1 MTPQELVLRFLTSV
15 GRPAEAQQY
24 LELFRSSRGA
34 PAPGS
39 EAAGTGEA
47 EAPKAFAV
55 IHVSEPVLDHALD
68 ALVVDLRYLAELD
81 LLPVLAFGAVSGA
94 RAQKSAQRV
103 AAALP
108 AQVRA
113 QITAPAQV
121 VQALRDD
128 CLPLVPL
135 VAARPRAGGVG
146 SSATGSLGGSALGG
160 PSAGSGGEVEADR
173 RFDALAELVA
183 SLGAKKL
190 VFLGRRSGLQPRGGR
205 VVSLIDLTTEAATV
219 GPTLP
224 EPQAALLR
232 QIARVIDAVPHRMTV
247 SVTSPLDLLRELF
260 TVKGAGTLVRRGSV
274 VEAFS
279 HWQELDR
286 PRLLALVEEAFGK
299 PLVSDFGARPF
310 LRAYV
315 ADNYRGAA
323 IVTQTPL
330 GPYLSK
336 FAVTTVARGEGV
348 GRDLWRHLTNDLPQL
363 FWRSRAENPITSW
376 YREQCDG
383 LQRITVEGK
392 AWVVL
397 WRGLGPDQLAAAI
410 RYCAAAPPDFDG

>member
-24 LELFRSSRGA
+24 LELFRSARSA
-34 PAPGS
+34 ADADEPG
-39 EAAGTGEA
+39 
-47 EAPKAFAV
+47 AFAV

-81 LLPVLAFGAVSGA
+81 LLPVLAFGAVSGS
-94 RAQKSAQRV
+94 RAMKSAQRV

-108 AQVRA
+108 PQVRA
-113 QITAPAQV
+113 QVTQPAQV
-121 VQALRDD
+121 AQALRDD

-135 VAARPRAGGVG
+135 VASRGRGGN
-146 SSATGSLGGSALGG
+146 GGN
-160 PSAGSGGEVEADR
+160 GEEEADR
-173 RFDALAELVA
+173 RFDALAELVTA
-183 SLGAKKL
+183 LRAKKL

-205 VVSLIDLTTEAATV
+205 VVSMIDLTTEAASIR
-219 GPTLP
+219 PTLP

-232 QIARVIDAVPHRMTV
+232 QVARVIDAVPHSMTV

-260 TVKGAGTLVRRGSV
+260 TVKGAGTLVRRGCV
-274 VEAFS
+274 VESFDRWEA
-279 HWQELDR
+279 LDR
-286 PRLLALVEEAFGK
+286 PRMVALVEEAFGK
-299 PLVSDFGARPF
+299 PLVPEFAARPF

-315 ADNYRGAA
+315 AADYRGAA
-323 IVTQTPL
+323 IVTATPL

-348 GRDLWRHLTNDLPQL
+348 GRDLWRQLTSDFAQL
-363 FWRSRAENPITSW
+363 FWRSRADNPITSW

-383 LQRITVEGK
+383 LQRIEVEGRP
-392 AWVVL
+392 WVAL
-397 WRGLGPDQLAAAI
+397 WRGLPAEQLPAAI
-410 RYCAAAPPDFDG
+410 AYCRAAAPDFDS

>member
-24 LELFRSSRGA
+24 LELFRGA
-34 PAPGS
+34 RTAAAAAQPG
-39 EAAGTGEA
+39 
-47 EAPKAFAV
+47 AFAI

-81 LLPVLAFGAVSGA
+81 LLPVIAFGAVASG
-94 RAQKSAQRV
+94 RAHKSAQRV

-108 AQVRA
+108 PQVRA
-113 QITAPAQV
+113 QVTPASQV
-121 VQALRDD
+121 AQALRDD
-128 CLPLVPL
+128 RLPLVPL
-135 VAARPRAGGVG
+135 VSKAPAAGDAANADEPGDG
-146 SSATGSLGGSALGG
+146 
-160 PSAGSGGEVEADR
+160 ADR
-173 RFDALAELVA
+173 RFDALAELVTQ
-183 SLGAKKL
+183 LGAKKL

-205 VVSLIDLTTEAATV
+205 VVSMIDLTTEAATI

-232 QIARVIDAVPHRMTV
+232 QVARVVAAVPHSITV

-274 VEAFS
+274 VDSFAR
-279 HWQELDR
+279 WDELDR
-286 PRLLALVEEAFGK
+286 TRMVALVEDAFGK
-299 PLVSDFGARPF
+299 PLLPGFVDRPF

-315 ADNYRGAA
+315 ADGYRGAA
-323 IVTQTPL
+323 IVTATQL
-330 GPYLSK
+330 APYLSK

-348 GRDLWRHLTNDLPQL
+348 GRDLWRQLTVDYPRL
-363 FWRSRAENPITSW
+363 FWRSRADNPITSW

-383 LQRITVEGK
+383 LQRIDIAGK
-392 AWVVL
+392 PWVVL
-397 WRGLGPDQLAAAI
+397 WRGLPPSQLADAI
-410 RYCAAAPPDFDG
+410 AYCQAAPPDFDQ

>member
-24 LELFRSSRGA
+24 LELFRGA
-34 PAPGS
+34 RSAADAEEPG
-39 EAAGTGEA
+39 
-47 EAPKAFAV
+47 AFAV

-103 AAALP
+103 ATALP
-108 AQVRA
+108 PQVRA
-113 QITAPAQV
+113 KVTAASQV
-121 VQALRDD
+121 AQALRDD

-135 VAARPRAGGVG
+135 IASRSDP
-146 SSATGSLGGSALGG
+146 GSASRSD
-160 PSAGSGGEVEADR
+160 PGSGNGAGEVEADR

-205 VVSLIDLTTEAATV
+205 VVSMIDLTTEAAII

-232 QIARVIDAVPHRMTV
+232 QVARVLDAVPHPMTV

-260 TVKGAGTLVRRGSV
+260 TVKGAGTLVRRGCV

-279 HWQELDR
+279 HWHELDR
-286 PRLLALVEEAFGK
+286 PRVLALVEEAFGK
-299 PLVSDFGARPF
+299 PLVSDFGSRPF

-315 ADNYRGAA
+315 ADDYRGAA

-348 GRDLWRHLTNDLPQL
+348 GRDLWRHLTGELPQL
-363 FWRSRAENPITSW
+363 FWRSRADNPITSW

-383 LQRITVEGK
+383 LQRIAAQGK
-392 AWVVL
+392 PWVVL
-397 WRGLGPDQLAAAI
+397 WRGLSAEQLAAAI
-410 RYCAAAPPDFDG
+410 HYCQAAPPDFDS

>member
-24 LELFRSSRGA
+24 LELFRGA
-34 PAPGS
+34 RSAADAEEPG
-39 EAAGTGEA
+39 
-47 EAPKAFAV
+47 AFAV

-81 LLPVLAFGAVSGA
+81 LLPVLAFGAVGGS

-108 AQVRA
+108 PQVRA
-113 QITAPAQV
+113 QVTAASQV
-121 VQALRDD
+121 AQALRDD

-135 VAARPRAGGVG
+135 IASRGNGQG
-146 SSATGSLGGSALGG
+146 D
-160 PSAGSGGEVEADR
+160 VEADR
-173 RFDALAELVA
+173 RFDALAELVS

-205 VVSLIDLTTEAATV
+205 VVSMIDLTTEAATV

-232 QIARVIDAVPHRMTV
+232 QVARVIDAVPHPMTV

-260 TVKGAGTLVRRGSV
+260 TVKGAGTLVRRGCV
-274 VEAFS
+274 VETFS
-279 HWQELDR
+279 HWHELDR
-286 PRLLALVEEAFGK
+286 QRLLALVEEAFGK
-299 PLVSDFGARPF
+299 PLVSDFGSRPF

-315 ADNYRGAA
+315 ADDYRGAA

-348 GRDLWRHLTNDLPQL
+348 GRDLWRHLTGELPQL
-363 FWRSRAENPITSW
+363 FWRSRADNPITSW

-392 AWVVL
+392 PWVVL
-397 WRGLGPDQLAAAI
+397 WRGLSAEQLAAAI
-410 RYCAAAPPDFDG
+410 HYCQAAPPDFDG

>member
-24 LELFRSSRGA
+24 LELFRSSRA
-34 PAPGS
+34 AEADEVPAPG
-39 EAAGTGEA
+39 E
-47 EAPKAFAV
+47 PKAFAV

-94 RAQKSAQRV
+94 RAHKSAQRV

-121 VQALRDD
+121 AQALRDD

-135 VAARPRAGGVG
+135 VASRAAGPNGRGGN
-146 SSATGSLGGSALGG
+146 GGNGG
-160 PSAGSGGEVEADR
+160 NEVEADR

-183 SLGAKKL
+183 TLGAKKL

-274 VEAFS
+274 VESFS

-299 PLVSDFGARPF
+299 PLVSDFGERPF

-315 ADNYRGAA
+315 ADDYRGAA

-348 GRDLWRHLTNDLPQL
+348 GRDLWRHLTGELAQL

-383 LQRITVEGK
+383 LQRITVDGK
-392 AWVVL
+392 PWVVL

-410 RYCAAAPPDFDG
+410 RYCAAAPPDFDQ

>member
-24 LELFRSSRGA
+24 LELFRGSRPA
-34 PAPGS
+34 PAPAIP
-39 EAAGTGEA
+39 AAFTQPSLIGGG
-47 EAPKAFAV
+47 PPGAFAV

-81 LLPVLAFGAVSGA
+81 LLPVLAFGAVSGS

-108 AQVRA
+108 PQVRA
-113 QITAPAQV
+113 QITPTAQV
-121 VQALRDD
+121 AQALRDER
-128 CLPLVPL
+128 LPLVPL
-135 VAARPRAGGVG
+135 VASKAARRELARGEPR
-146 SSATGSLGGSALGG
+146 
-160 PSAGSGGEVEADR
+160 EVEDEADR
-173 RFDALAELVA
+173 RFDALAELVTA
-183 SLGAKKL
+183 LGAKKL

-205 VVSLIDLTTEAATV
+205 VVSMIDLTTEAATV

-232 QIARVIDAVPHRMTV
+232 QIARVVAGVPHSMTV

-274 VEAFS
+274 VESFTR
-279 HWQELDR
+279 WEEVDR
-286 PRLLALVEEAFGK
+286 ARLLALVEDAFGK
-299 PLVSDFGARPF
+299 SLVPDFADRPF

-315 ADNYRGAA
+315 ADGYRGVA
-323 IVTQTPL
+323 IVTATPL

-348 GRDLWRHLTNDLPQL
+348 GRDLWRQLTADFPRLY
-363 FWRSRAENPITSW
+363 WRSRAENPITSW

-383 LQRITVEGK
+383 LQRLDLDGK
-392 AWVVL
+392 PWVVL
-397 WRGLGPDQLAAAI
+397 WRGLAPDQLATAI
-410 RYCAAAPPDFDG
+410 AYCRDAPTDFDG

>member
-24 LELFRSSRGA
+24 LELFRSARSA
-34 PAPGS
+34 ADAEEPG
-39 EAAGTGEA
+39 
-47 EAPKAFAV
+47 AFAV

-81 LLPVLAFGAVSGA
+81 LLPVLAFGAVGSS
-94 RAQKSAQRV
+94 RAVKSAQRV

-108 AQVRA
+108 PQVRA
-113 QITAPAQV
+113 QVTQPSQV
-121 VQALRDD
+121 AQALRDD

-135 VAARPRAGGVG
+135 VASRGGRGNGASSNG
-146 SSATGSLGGSALGG
+146 SNGN
-160 PSAGSGGEVEADR
+160 GEEEADR

-183 SLGAKKL
+183 SLRAKKL

-205 VVSLIDLTTEAATV
+205 VVSMIDLTTEAATIR
-219 GPTLP
+219 PTLP

-232 QIARVIDAVPHRMTV
+232 QVARVIDAVPYSMTV

-260 TVKGAGTLVRRGSV
+260 TVKGAGTLVRRGCV
-274 VEAFS
+274 VESFDRWES
-279 HWQELDR
+279 LDR
-286 PRLLALVEEAFGK
+286 HRLVALVEEAFGK
-299 PLVSDFGARPF
+299 PLVPEFAVRPF
-310 LRAYV
+310 QRAYV
-315 ADNYRGAA
+315 ADDYRGAA
-323 IVTQTPL
+323 IVTGTPL

-348 GRDLWRHLTNDLPQL
+348 GRDLWRQLTSDYAQL
-363 FWRSRAENPITSW
+363 FWRSRADNPITSW

-383 LQRITVEGK
+383 LQRIDVEGRP
-392 AWVVL
+392 WVVL
-397 WRGLGPDQLAAAI
+397 WRGLPAEQLPAAIAYCRAAA
-410 RYCAAAPPDFDG
+410 PDFDG

>member
-24 LELFRSSRGA
+24 LELFRSSRAAEVADGA
-34 PAPGS
+34 PA
-39 EAAGTGEA
+39 TA
-47 EAPKAFAV
+47 EPKAFAV

-94 RAQKSAQRV
+94 RAHKSAQRV

-113 QITAPAQV
+113 QITAPSQV
-121 VQALRDD
+121 AQALRDD

-135 VAARPRAGGVG
+135 VASRGAGPNGRG
-146 SSATGSLGGSALGG
+146 
-160 PSAGSGGEVEADR
+160 GSGGNEVEADR

-183 SLGAKKL
+183 TLGAKKL

-274 VEAFS
+274 VESFS
-279 HWQELDR
+279 RWQELDR

-299 PLVSDFGARPF
+299 PLVSDFGERPF

-315 ADNYRGAA
+315 ADDYRGAA

-348 GRDLWRHLTNDLPQL
+348 GRDLWRHLTGELPQL

-383 LQRITVEGK
+383 LQRITLDGK
-392 AWVVL
+392 LWVVL

-410 RYCAAAPPDFDG
+410 RYCEAAPPDFDQ

>member
-24 LELFRSSRGA
+24 LELFRGA
-34 PAPGS
+34 RSAADAEEPG
-39 EAAGTGEA
+39 
-47 EAPKAFAV
+47 AFAI

-81 LLPVLAFGAVSGA
+81 LLPVLTFGAVSGA

-108 AQVRA
+108 PQVRA
-113 QITAPAQV
+113 QVTAASQV
-121 VQALRDD
+121 AQALRDD

-135 VAARPRAGGVG
+135 IASRGNGG
-146 SSATGSLGGSALGG
+146 TGGNG
-160 PSAGSGGEVEADR
+160 GGEVEADR

-183 SLGAKKL
+183 ALGAKKL

-205 VVSLIDLTTEAATV
+205 VVSMIDLTTEAATI

-232 QIARVIDAVPHRMTV
+232 QIARVIDAVPHPMTV

-260 TVKGAGTLVRRGSV
+260 TVKGAGTLVRRGCV

-279 HWQELDR
+279 HWHELDR
-286 PRLLALVEEAFGK
+286 PRLISLVEEAFGK
-299 PLVSDFGARPF
+299 PLVSDFGSRPF

-315 ADNYRGAA
+315 ADDYRGAA

-348 GRDLWRHLTNDLPQL
+348 GRDLWRHLTGELPQL
-363 FWRSRAENPITSW
+363 FWRSRADNPITSW

-383 LQRITVEGK
+383 LQRITVQGQ

-397 WRGLGPDQLAAAI
+397 WRGLSAEQLAAAI
-410 RYCAAAPPDFDG
+410 QYCQAAPPDFDS

>member
-24 LELFRSSRGA
+24 LELFRSSRAAAEADEA
-34 PAPGS
+34 PA
-39 EAAGTGEA
+39 AGE
-47 EAPKAFAV
+47 PKAFAV

-94 RAQKSAQRV
+94 RAHKSAQRV

-113 QITAPAQV
+113 QITAPSQV
-121 VQALRDD
+121 AQALRDD

-135 VAARPRAGGVG
+135 VASRAAGRGGN
-146 SSATGSLGGSALGG
+146 GGNGG
-160 PSAGSGGEVEADR
+160 NEVEADR

-183 SLGAKKL
+183 TLGAKKL

-274 VEAFS
+274 VESFS

-299 PLVSDFGARPF
+299 PLVSDFGERPF

-315 ADNYRGAA
+315 ADDYRGAA

-348 GRDLWRHLTNDLPQL
+348 GRDLWRHLTGELPQL

-383 LQRITVEGK
+383 LQRINVDGK
-392 AWVVL
+392 PWVVL

-410 RYCAAAPPDFDG
+410 RYCEAAPPDFDQ

>member
-24 LELFRSSRGA
+24 LELFRSAGSA
-34 PAPGS
+34 ADAEEPG
-39 EAAGTGEA
+39 
-47 EAPKAFAV
+47 AFAV

-81 LLPVLAFGAVSGA
+81 LLPVLAFGAVGA
-94 RAQKSAQRV
+94 GRAVKSAQRV

-108 AQVRA
+108 PQVRA
-113 QITAPAQV
+113 QVTQPAQV
-121 VQALRDD
+121 AQALRDD

-135 VAARPRAGGVG
+135 VASKTARAVSASGASGASGASSGGA
-146 SSATGSLGGSALGG
+146 SS
-160 PSAGSGGEVEADR
+160 GSGGQGEEEADR

-183 SLGAKKL
+183 TLGAKKL

-205 VVSLIDLTTEAATV
+205 VVSMIDLTTEAATI

-224 EPQAALLR
+224 EPQGALLR
-232 QIARVIDAVPHRMTV
+232 QVARVIDAVPHPMTV

-274 VEAFS
+274 VESFDRWEA
-279 HWQELDR
+279 LDR
-286 PRLLALVEEAFGK
+286 GRLVALVEEAFGK
-299 PLVSDFGARPF
+299 PLVPEFAARPF

-315 ADNYRGAA
+315 AADYRGAA
-323 IVTQTPL
+323 IVTATPL

-348 GRDLWRHLTNDLPQL
+348 GRDLWRKLTGDYARL
-363 FWRSRAENPITSW
+363 FWRSRADNPITSW

-383 LQRITVEGK
+383 LQRIDVDGK
-392 AWVVL
+392 PWVVL
-397 WRGLGPDQLAAAI
+397 WRGLPAEQLAAAI
-410 RYCAAAPPDFDG
+410 GYCRAAPPDFDG

>member
-24 LELFRSSRGA
+24 LELFRSSRAAAEADAA
-34 PAPGS
+34 PA
-39 EAAGTGEA
+39 ADAGE
-47 EAPKAFAV
+47 PKAFAV

-94 RAQKSAQRV
+94 RAHKSAQRV

-113 QITAPAQV
+113 QITAPSQV
-121 VQALRDD
+121 AQALRDD

-135 VAARPRAGGVG
+135 VASRAAGPNGRGG
-146 SSATGSLGGSALGG
+146 GGGN
-160 PSAGSGGEVEADR
+160 EVEADR

-183 SLGAKKL
+183 TLGAKKL

-205 VVSLIDLTTEAATV
+205 VVSLIDLTTEASTV

-274 VEAFS
+274 VESFS

-299 PLVSDFGARPF
+299 PLVSDFGERPF

-315 ADNYRGAA
+315 ADDYRGAA

-348 GRDLWRHLTNDLPQL
+348 GRDLWRHLTGELPQL

-383 LQRITVEGK
+383 LQRITVDGK
-392 AWVVL
+392 PWVVL

-410 RYCAAAPPDFDG
+410 RYCAAAPPDFDQ